1 MTKPRAGCA
10 SPHSAPGAVVELNSL
25 ARQPAGRRSQEHIGG
40 ADRSEA
46 AEIAATEIA
55 ATAEVA
61 ATVVAAARVI
71 TARVVTTALA
81 TARVVTTGIATR
93 MSPAVGVSGVIS
105 GVIAAADSRH
115 PGEQAGGDQ
124 VRADAPRA
132 GDQRRLPPG
141 FGVPAARPRPAG
153 HHAARVVVLGPF
165 ARVGRGLVLMSV
177 DVDRAVLGHRS
188 GLLLPGDR
196 RQFGPGI
203 DTEGRARRPHVVKA
217 LVGGLLCQPI

>member
-1 MTKPRAGCA
+1 MTSPGRAVRRRI
-10 SPHSAPGAVVELNSL
+10 PHPGLSWSSTHWPGNQRVGGVKSTL
-25 ARQPAGRRSQEHIGG
+25 AG

-55 ATAEVA
+55 ATAEVS
-61 ATVVAAARVI
+61 ATEVAAARVI

-93 MSPAVGVSGVIS
+93 ISPAVGVSGVIS

-115 PGEQAGGDQ
+115 PGEQAGRDQ

-141 FGVPAARPRPAG
+141 FGVPAARHRPAG
-153 HHAARVVVLGPF
+153 HHAARVVVLG
-165 ARVGRGLVLMSV
+165 
-177 DVDRAVLGHRS
+177 
-188 GLLLPGDR
+188 
-196 RQFGPGI
+196 
-203 DTEGRARRPHVVKA
+203 
-217 LVGGLLCQPI
+217 